1 MLALASVLSIDPT
14 VHASGSEAGEKLPA
28 SVFPFPAAAPT
39 NTPPCTDD
47 ATAAFIAA
55 EKLPPMD
62 RLMYAPWGQLREAA
76 SPGTK
81 LMAATMP
88 EMVPAPVSPR
98 ALTP

>member
-1 MLALASVLSIDPT
+1 VLARASVLSIDPT
-14 VHASGSEAGEKLPA
+14 VHANGSEAGEKPAA
-28 SVFPFPAAAPT
+28 SVFEFPAATPT
-39 NTPPCTDD
+39 NTPLCTDD

-62 RLMYAPWGQLREAA
+62 RLMYAPLGQLRAAA

-81 LMAATMP
+81 LMAEMMP